1 MLRLGSFE
9 QAVLLA
15 VARLRTAA
23 YGRAVLEDVRKRM
36 DPSVKSGAVYVTLQ
50 RLEEKKLI
58 SSRRTTA
65 AAGDR
70 ARRYFVLL
78 HEGARALE
86 KTKETIDKVW
96 DGFR

>member
-50 RLEEKKLI
+50 RLEEKNLI
-58 SSRRTTA
+58 ASRWTTL
-65 AAGDR
+65 AGQR
-70 ARRYFVLL
+70 ARRYFILL
-78 HEGARALE
+78 SEGARALE

>member
-1 MLRLGSFE
+1 MLHLGSFE

-15 VARLRTAA
+15 VARLRAAA

-36 DPSVKSGAVYVTLQ
+36 DPSVTSGAVYVTLQ

-58 SSRRTTA
+58 ASRWTSATA
-65 AAGDR
+65 GRR

-78 HEGARALE
+78 DEGARALE

-96 DGFR
+96 AGFR

>member
-1 MLRLGSFE
+1 MLHLGSFE

-15 VARLRTAA
+15 VARLRAAA

-36 DPSVKSGAVYVTLQ
+36 DPSVTSGAVYVTLQ

-58 SSRRTTA
+58 ASRWTTP
-65 AAGDR
+65 AGKR
-70 ARRYFVLL
+70 ARRCFVLL
-78 HEGARALE
+78 SEGARALE
-86 KTKETIDKVW
+86 KTKETMDKVW

>member
-15 VARLRTAA
+15 VARLRAAA
-23 YGRAVLEDVRKRM
+23 YGRAVLEDLRERM
-36 DPSVKSGAVYVTLQ
+36 DPSVKSGAVYVTLH

-58 SSRRTTA
+58 ASRRTNA
-65 AAGDR
+65 MAGRR

-78 HEGARALE
+78 NEGTRALE
-86 KTKETIDKVW
+86 KSKETIDRVW